1 MKRFKEA
8 EKRYVIIGLLLVLIL
23 LIAIIWNMFPFY
35 KNLQKNYD
43 SQGLSDKVTNEDRT
57 ENPDATKFNS
67 SFLPYMGDDMT
78 QQQMISLIQLVSTTN
93 VINKEHQITWGKNS
107 ISNME
112 QLKPNQTYK
121 VTVKY
126 DDEKYINEINIQR
139 VGK

>member
-126 DDEKYINEINIQR
+126 DDEKYIKEINITR
-139 VGK
+139 LGR